1 MDERKVKAV
10 LEWPKPQTVKELQ
23 RFLGY
28 LVDWEGFGPKERSW
42 VNAGDILD
50 PTLTEEFHRMHPEKP
65 APRPKI
71 LLGNAALKESYW
83 S

>member
-1 MDERKVKAV
+1 MHALLDSRCRGG
-10 LEWPKPQTVKELQ
+10 TLQ
-23 RFLGY
+23 Y

-50 PTLTEEFHRMHPEKP
+50 PTLTEEFHRMHLEKP
-65 APRPKI
+65 APRPEI